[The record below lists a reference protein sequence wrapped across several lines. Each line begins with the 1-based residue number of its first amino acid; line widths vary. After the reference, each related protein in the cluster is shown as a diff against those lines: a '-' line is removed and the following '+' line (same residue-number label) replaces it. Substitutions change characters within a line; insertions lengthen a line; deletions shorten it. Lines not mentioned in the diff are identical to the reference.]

1 MRTAGLQG
9 GWAGA
14 RGVGLVAILVLAIGG
29 ALRVTGGESPAEGK
43 ETSANSHW
51 AFQPLKTSLVSEGA
65 KPTKRKDSV
74 DSFVARRLHNA
85 RLTPGREADRPT
97 LIRRVAFVLT
107 GLPPALDE
115 IDGFVS
121 DKKPGAY
128 QRMVA
133 RYLDSPRYGERWG
146 KHWLDAAGYA
156 DSNGYFSADSD
167 RPLAWRYRDY
177 VIRSLNHDKPFDQ
190 FIREQLAGDELA
202 GWKPGQP
209 ATPEIIEL
217 LEATHFLRN
226 GQDGSGESDGNPD
239 EVRTDRYYALESAM
253 QIVGSSLLGLTV
265 QCAKCHDHKFEPL
278 TQKDYYAFQAF
289 LYPAFNI
296 EKWTKPNDRVVH
308 ANLPGELEAWQAVEK
323 RLDAEQAALKREFN
337 AWFATNRPPGQSLFN
352 DDFSSAELLSV
363 RWSNTAPGDDA
374 PAGSPAVTLD
384 SDKAPAAQLKDGAL
398 QIIEGGGSGD
408 RWLCTTE
415 SFAWR
420 PAETGQ
426 WIQVTFDLAA
436 SRLDEKGKSAE
447 RIGYVIAAHDF
458 NDNSS
463 TPGGNILIDGNPG
476 GATAV
481 HVDYPGEDSKS
492 RGNIGATGYKPGHS
506 YGVRV
511 TRTGTNEFTL
521 EHLMDGAVDGDS
533 LKLKGRDLPPGGFGF
548 EYCCGRSF
556 SVDNVVVESS
566 NDSAPGWAVANA
578 AFQKALAERKQKL
591 DKATKAIA
599 SQRSSKP
606 GRIAWTTD
614 SGAEAPEVH
623 LLKRGNHKTPGEVVE
638 PAFPVFFKA
647 SQSAATK
654 AQPAKTSATTGRL
667 AWARWLTE
675 PGSAQASLL
684 ARVTVNR
691 VWQQYFDIGIVATS
705 DNFGLSGAK
714 PSHPELLDWLA
725 MEFIQS
731 GWSTKHV
738 HGLILQSATF
748 RQSSAP
754 RERALA
760 RDPDNRLLWR
770 YPVHRLDAE
779 AVRDAMLAASGRLG
793 ARSSG
798 PYVPTSRSGAGEVI
812 VDEKNTNA
820 FARSV
825 FLQQRRTQ
833 VATFLGTFDAPSI
846 VFNCTRRA
854 ETTMPLQSLSLLNS
868 DFAVKRGEDLAR
880 RLERECGKNAMAKI
894 RHGFLLT
901 CGREP
906 DSTERKAADRF
917 LDHQRHA
924 YAGKP
929 DAEQRA
935 WADFCQSLFGL
946 NSFLYLE

>member
-1 MRTAGLQG
+1 MAALVIDS
-9 GWAGA
+9 AS
-14 RGVGLVAILVLAIGG
+14 RGVAGE
-29 ALRVTGGESPAEGK
+29 LRAAGKGTPAN
-43 ETSANSHW
+43 THW
-51 AFQPLKTSLVSEGA
+51 AFQPLKLSPTPQAA
-65 KPTKRKDSV
+65 KQRAKGTSV
-74 DSFVARRLHNA
+74 DDFVARRLREA
-85 RLTPGREADRPT
+85 RLTRAGEADRLT
-97 LIRRVAFVLT
+97 LVRRVAFVLT
-107 GLPPALDE
+107 GLPPAPDE
-115 IDGFVS
+115 IDRFVS

-128 QRMVA
+128 ERMVA
-133 RYLDSPRYGERWG
+133 RYLDSPRYGERWA

-167 RPLAWRYRDY
+167 RPLAYRYRDY
-177 VIRSLNHDKPFDQ
+177 VVRSLNRDTPFDR
-190 FIREQLAGDELA
+190 FIHEQLAGDELA

-239 EVRTDRYYALESAM
+239 EVRTDRYYALESEM
-253 QIVGSSLLGLTV
+253 QIIGSSLLGLTV

-308 ANLPGELEAWQAVEK
+308 ANLPGELEAWQVVEK
-323 RLDAEQAALKREFN
+323 RLDAEQAALKNEFN
-337 AWFATNRPPGQSLFN
+337 AWFATNRPPGRVLFK
-352 DDFSSAELLSV
+352 DDFNSAEPLSA
-363 RWSNTAPGDDA
+363 RWSNTAPGDDT

-384 SDKAPAAQLKDGAL
+384 SDQAPAAQVKDGAL
-398 QIIEGGGSGD
+398 RIIEGGGPGD
-408 RWLCTTE
+408 RWLCTKE
-415 SFAWR
+415 SFDWR

-426 WIQVTFDLAA
+426 WIQVTFDLVAA
-436 SRLDEKGKSAE
+436 RLDEKSKSAE
-447 RIGYVIAAHDF
+447 RIACVIAAHDF
-458 NDNSS
+458 NDNSAIS
-463 TPGGNILIDGNPG
+463 GGNILIDGNPG
-476 GATAV
+476 GATSV

-492 RGNIGATGYKPGHS
+492 RGNIGATGYKPGHN

-521 EHLMDGAVDGDS
+521 EHLVDGAVDGDS
-533 LKLKGRDLPPGGFGF
+533 LKLKAKDLTPGGFGF

-556 SVDNVVVESS
+556 VVDHVAVEGS
-566 NDSAPGWAVANA
+566 NDSTPGWAAANA
-578 AFQKALAERKQKL
+578 TFQKALAERKQTL
-591 DKATKAIA
+591 DQATKAIA
-599 SQRSSKP
+599 GRRSPKP
-606 GRIAWTTD
+606 GKIAWMTD
-614 SGAEAPEVH
+614 NSAEAPEVH
-623 LLKRGNHKTPGEVVE
+623 LLKRGNHKTPGETVE
-638 PAFPVFFKA
+638 PAFPALFKT
-647 SQSAATK
+647 SESAATK
-654 AQPAKTSATTGRL
+654 AQSFKASTTTGRRL
-667 AWARWLTE
+667 AWAKWLTE

-691 VWQQYFDIGIVATS
+691 VWQQYFDVGIVATP

-725 MEFIQS
+725 AQFIES
-731 GWSTKHV
+731 GWSLKRV
-738 HGLILQSATF
+738 HRLILESAAF

-779 AVRDAMLAASGRLG
+779 AVRDAMLAVSGRLG
-793 ARSSG
+793 SKTNG
-798 PYVPTSRSGAGEVI
+798 PYVPTLRNGSGEVI
-812 VDEKNTNA
+812 VDETKPDA
-820 FARSV
+820 FARSI

-833 VATFLGTFDAPSI
+833 IPTFLGTFDAPSI
-846 VFNCTRRA
+846 VFNCARRA

-868 DFAVKRGEDLAR
+868 DFAVKRGEDFAR
-880 RLERECGKNAMAKI
+880 RLEREGGLDAAPRI
-894 RHGFLLT
+894 SRSFLLA

-906 DSTERKAADRF
+906 DSIERKAAARF
-917 LDHQRHA
+917 LDDQRQA